1 MDRRQ
6 FTGQLAFG
14 AGLWVWAARS
24 QALALSDADATAGL
38 KAALQRG
45 AEVAVSLLGKADGF
59 LGNPK
64 VKIPLPSG
72 LDSAAKVMRGM
83 GQGAQVDELVTAM
96 NRAAEAAVPES
107 KQLLSDAVSHMTV
120 SDAKKILNGGETS
133 VTRFFA
139 DKTRKPLGEK
149 FLPIVTVQTEKVSL
163 AQKYNAVAGQASG
176 FGLVKKEDA
185 NVQQYVT
192 GKTLDGLYYMIG
204 EEEKK
209 IRKDPVGTGS
219 ELLTKVFGSLG

>member
-6 FTGQLAFG
+6 FTSQLAVG

-96 NRAAEAAVPES
+96 NRAAEAAVPEA
-107 KQLLSDAVSHMTV
+107 KALLISAAKSMSVDDARRIV
-120 SDAKKILNGGETS
+120 NGGDDS
-133 VTRFFA
+133 VTKFFA
-139 DKTRKPLGEK
+139 AKTRKPHAEK
-149 FLPIVTVQTEKVSL
+149 FLPIVTRETEKVEL
-163 AQKYNAVAGQASG
+163 AAHFNALAGKAAVI
-176 FGLVKKEDA
+176 GLMKSEDA
-185 NVQQYVT
+185 SIERYVT
-192 GKTLDGLYYMIG
+192 GKALDGLYFMIA

-209 IRKDPVGTGS
+209 IRRDPIGTGS
-219 ELLTKVFGSLG
+219 ALLAKVFGT